1 MTFPPGSS
9 SSDIPPPW
17 HPFVPPFDPPGSPSP
32 PISPPT
38 DPPEGS
44 STDDDTSASANDE
57 RPDWWP
63 EDWPWPPEPEGSTE
77 VLVPPPRHVW
87 PRLPPDHPYHL
98 PPGFWWPDNM
108 PPGHPGTPDPEDI
121 EPNGSETSSGDIWV

>member
-32 PISPPT
+32 PMPPPT

-44 STDDDTSASANDE
+44 STDDDTSSSE
-57 RPDWWP
+57 PRPPWWP
-63 EDWPWPPEPEGSTE
+63 EDWDWPPEPEGSIE
-77 VLVPPPRHVW
+77 VLVPPLRHVW
-87 PRLPPDHPYHL
+87 PRLPPHHPYHL

-108 PPGHPGTPDPEDI
+108 PPGHPGTPDPEDV
-121 EPNGSETSSGDIWV
+121 EPGGSESSSGGIWV